1 MVYGKENNCNSGIA
15 MFITR
20 RLNAPDSGTV
30 SRNTRNKAFWFIDI
44 GILWYFGAVATV
56 VQKPL

>member
-1 MVYGKENNCNSGIA
+1 

-20 RLNAPDSGTV
+20 RLNAPGPGNV
-30 SRNTRNKAFWFIDI
+30 SRNTRNKAFWFIHI

>member
-1 MVYGKENNCNSGIA
+1 

-20 RLNAPDSGTV
+20 RPDAPGSGNV
-30 SRNTRNKAFWFIDI
+30 SRNTKNKAFWFIDI